1 MSHEPPQ
8 AGPGV
13 ILTPDQRIRVFISST
28 LEELAGE
35 RVAARRA
42 IQRLRLVPVW
52 YESGARPHP
61 PRSMYRAYLEQSQV
75 FVGIYW
81 QRYGWVAP
89 GMDISGLEDE
99 YRLAAG
105 KPMLLYLKRPAP
117 DQETRLTTFIDSI
130 RAAGTTSY
138 RTFAT
143 PRELERLLADDLAV
157 VLSESFRGAAE
168 GTAAPRRSPAGPGE
182 PGEVELPAGTVTFAF
197 TDIEGSTRLWETEP
211 AAMARSLVL
220 HNETLHAAFGHHGG
234 AVFSTMGDGMA
245 VAFSS
250 AAGAVRAA
258 LEAQRALMAAP
269 WPAETGVLKV
279 RMGLH
284 TDEAVLRHGQAVL
297 RDGQYVNRP
306 LNRCARL
313 MAAAHGGQILMSD
326 ATEALVRSQLPDGA
340 TLLDL
345 GEHRLRD
352 LAGRMH
358 IFQLVHPDLPGAF
371 PVLRTLD
378 AFPGNLPLQVS
389 SFIGRGHELKQTAA
403 ALGEARVV
411 TLIGVGG
418 VGKTRLAL
426 QVAEQV
432 LPRFGDGAWLCELA
446 PIRDAAGVD
455 DAVAAVFSVTARAGH
470 STRDALVEFL
480 RNKELLLVL
489 DNCEHL
495 LAGAAALAA
504 VLERSCA
511 RLVIL
516 ATSREGLG
524 IDGEQLVPVPPLA
537 APGADADLETITD
550 AEAVRLFVERAAAV
564 KPDFTVTAENAAAV
578 AAVVRRLDGVAL
590 AIELA
595 AARVPAMTPAEL
607 ARRLDRSFAVLAGGR
622 RGAVARH
629 QTLRAAIDWS
639 FELLA
644 EPEQRL
650 LGRLAVFAGGCTLQ
664 AVETVCSG
672 EGIDPGAVFE
682 LLASLVAR
690 SLVVAGESGP
700 QSRYRLLETI
710 REYGEERLE
719 EAGETERWRARHA
732 GYYAG
737 FPRQVREH
745 AHAPSDEAFWAV
757 RLSAEQD
764 NLLAAWSWA
773 VDTGNFDTAFA
784 ILAGFAPCEVWSSY
798 PLLLPGAAAL
808 ELPGATEHPGYPLAL
823 AVSAVLVSF
832 RADVTGA
839 EELCGRAADAN
850 ARRDTPDWRVE
861 ETLCAARQNIAI
873 TTGAFADAA
882 RFAEQAAGLARA
894 GGDLA
899 DVSVELAI
907 AAAARVFVGDAS
919 GAVPLASE
927 ALALAR
933 QIRAP
938 ALVASGLLAVGL
950 AVADTDPGQS
960 RASLRES
967 RELSTALGYQN
978 DLGLLWA
985 TGIAYR
991 INDQAATLEF
1001 GRRAIRGLQWG
1012 GDRLRM
1018 GLILH
1023 MIAGALATIR
1033 PASAATIQGAAEANV
1048 VAPPSM
1054 KARIALGDERV
1065 RELRARG
1072 ADMDWDQALAYTI
1085 TQTTQA
1091 LNDLGSE
1098 RQP

>member
-1 MSHEPPQ
+1 VSHEPPQ
-8 AGPGV
+8 AGPDV

-117 DQETRLTTFIDSI
+117 HQEPRLTTFIDSI

-168 GTAAPRRSPAGPGE
+168 GTAPPRRSPAEPGE

-211 AAMARSLVL
+211 TAMARSLVL

-269 WPAETGVLKV
+269 WPTETGVLKV

-389 SFIGRGHELKQTAA
+389 SFIGRGRELKQTAA

-470 STRDALVEFL
+470 TTRDALVEFL

-495 LAGAAALAA
+495 LAGAAALAV

-564 KPDFTVTAENAAAV
+564 RPDFTVTAENAAAV

-719 EAGETERWRARHA
+719 GAGETGRWRARHA
-732 GYYAG
+732 SYYAG

-773 VDTGNFDTAFA
+773 VDTGNLDTAFA

-850 ARRDTPDWRVE
+850 ARRDTLDWRVE

-882 RFAEQAAGLARA
+882 RLAEQAAGLARA